1 MATLRSSDLRLDER
15 PEAGLRCEGTV
26 LIHHDL
32 STTCTDE
39 HCVAPR
45 ESGEWV
51 MAHTRFH
58 GCDYVFRRCPD
69 CAVEPQTPSW
79 LANPE
84 DRAV

>member
-1 MATLRSSDLRLDER
+1 MATLRSSDLRHDGPHEV
-15 PEAGLRCEGTV
+15 GLHCAGTV

-32 STTCTDE
+32 STTCTDK
-39 HCVAPR
+39 HCAIPR
-45 ESGEWV
+45 DSGEWV

-69 CAVEPQTPSW
+69 CAVELQTPSW
-79 LANPE
+79 LASPE